1 MPSVVRAS
9 TTRLPHVDLRNN
21 PDMDSI
27 PREVAT
33 AYWADEES
41 AKNRVWLA
49 MREGGPVAIELLEWL
64 AKEAP
69 TEDALANLGAGP
81 MEDVVR
87 RHGFELIDEL
97 DAAIEREPS
106 LKLAVQH
113 VRVGVEQLGA
123 DVNFRSFY
131 LGKGANDE

>member
-1 MPSVVRAS
+1 
-9 TTRLPHVDLRNN
+9 
-21 PDMDSI
+21 
-27 PREVAT
+27 
-33 AYWADEES
+33 
-41 AKNRVWLA
+41 